1 MSLLCV
7 KELSKTYG
15 DGIAAVPAL
24 QGVSFDLDQ
33 GSFTAI
39 IGKSGSGK
47 STLLNLISGVDTPTS
62 GSIFINGQNMCEL
75 SDVKRTI
82 FRRRHIGVVY
92 QSFNLI
98 PDFTVSENIC
108 LPLYIDKR
116 EPDSAYIYSL
126 LHQLE
131 LYDKKDR
138 LPNQLSGGEQQRTAV
153 ARALAVKPD
162 ILLADE
168 PTGNLDT
175 KTSSRL
181 LAVLRE
187 CSYQYGQTILLVT
200 HDLDIARSTQRILV
214 LSDGRLTRDMK
225 DQSDEI

>member
-1 MSLLCV
+1 MSLLTV

-15 DGIAAVPAL
+15 DGAAAVPAL
-24 QGVSFDLDQ
+24 QDVSFDLDQ

-47 STLLNLISGVDTPTS
+47 STLLNLIAGVDAPTS

-98 PDFTVSENIC
+98 PDFTVYENIC

-116 EPDSAYIYSL
+116 APDPAYIDSL
-126 LHQLE
+126 LHRLE
-131 LYDKKDR
+131 LNDKKDR

-181 LAVLRE
+181 MATLRE
-187 CSYQYGQTILLVT
+187 CSYQYGQTTLLVT

-214 LSDGRLTRDMK
+214 LSDGRLTRDLK